1 MTTNLISFHITV
13 NSTSDIDK
21 EDLAELSRELYEELN
36 EVDSI
41 ISVEPIRGNELP
53 KGAKGPSIDF
63 ATLLIKIAEFGG
75 ITALITVLGTWLGR
89 DKSRTL
95 KLQIGDKS
103 LELTGLSAV
112 EQQELTQW
120 FQTQAGLRLES

>member
-1 MTTNLISFHITV
+1 MTTNLISFYITV

-36 EVDSI
+36 EVDNI
-41 ISVEPIRGNELP
+41 TSVEPIRGNEPP
-53 KGAKGPSIDF
+53 KGAKGPYIDF
-63 ATLLIKIAEFGG
+63 ATFLIKIAEFGG